1 MLGRIERMLAALV
14 TRRLSEFA
22 NDKRGVSAVE
32 FAMLLPLMLTLYL
45 GGVEVSQG
53 ISIDR
58 KVTLTA
64 RTVAD
69 LVAQVSSIDTAGIN
83 AALGAATAIMAPYP
97 DKDAKV
103 TVSVVDID
111 TNGNAKVKWS
121 STKNG
126 TARAVGSSV
135 TAPGR
140 AEYAVDVAG
149 LGRGVLQ
156 VSAVDRLCGDRHHE
170 PDRSDLHAA
179 AIVGDGDQDLRVWSA
194 AAP

>member
-1 MLGRIERMLAALV
+1 MLSRIENMLARLV
-14 TRRLSEFA
+14 SRRLSEFTK
-22 NDKRGVSAVE
+22 DKRGVSAVE

-45 GGVEVSQG
+45 GGVEISQS

-97 DKDAKV
+97 DSGAKI

-111 TNGNAKVKWS
+111 SNGNAKIKWS
-121 STKNG
+121 SSKNG

-135 TAPGR
+135 TLPAALNVPSSSLVWGEASYNYQPSIGYVVTGNMNLTDQIFMR
-140 AEYAVDVAG
+140 P
-149 LGRGVLQ
+149 
-156 VSAVDRLCGDRHHE
+156 RLSE
-170 PDRSDLHAA
+170 TVTK
-179 AIVGDGDQDLRVWSA
+179 I
-194 AAP
+194 

>member
-1 MLGRIERMLAALV
+1 MIRLFERALPRLPL
-14 TRRLSEFA
+14 RRLSDFA
-22 NDKRGVSAVE
+22 NDRRGVSAVE

-45 GGVEVSQG
+45 GGVELSQG

-69 LVAQVSSIDTAGIN
+69 LVSQVSSIDTAGVN

-97 DKDAKV
+97 DSSAKV

-111 TNGNAKVKWS
+111 ANGNAKIKWS
-121 STKNG
+121 NSKNG

-135 TAPGR
+135 SIPTALRTPSSSLVWGEASYNYKPSIGYVVTGNMNLADQIFMR
-140 AEYAVDVAG
+140 P
-149 LGRGVLQ
+149 
-156 VSAVDRLCGDRHHE
+156 RLSE
-170 PDRSDLHAA
+170 T
-179 AIVGDGDQDLRVWSA
+179 IQKI
-194 AAP
+194 

>member
-1 MLGRIERMLAALV
+1 MLGRIERMLARLV
-14 TRRLSEFA
+14 TPRLREFA
-22 NDKRGVSAVE
+22 QDKRGVSAVE

-83 AALGAATAIMAPYP
+83 AALGAASAVMAPYP
-97 DKDAKV
+97 DSNAKV

-111 TNGNAKVKWS
+111 ANGNAKIKWS
-121 STKNG
+121 SSKNG
-126 TARAVGSSV
+126 TPRAVGSSV
-135 TAPGR
+135 TIP
-140 AEYAVDVAG
+140 
-149 LGRGVLQ
+149 
-156 VSAVDRLCGDRHHE
+156 SALNTPSSSLVWGEASYTYQPSIGYVVTGNMTLTDQIFMRPRLSE
-170 PDRSDLHAA
+170 TVQK
-179 AIVGDGDQDLRVWSA
+179 I
-194 AAP
+194 

>member
-1 MLGRIERMLAALV
+1 MRRIMIRLIECMHPGYLA
-14 TRRLSEFA
+14 RRLSDFA
-22 NDKRGVSAVE
+22 KDKRGVSAVE

-69 LVAQVSSIDTAGIN
+69 LVAQVASIDSAGVN
-83 AALGAATAIMAPYP
+83 AALGAATAVMAPYP
-97 DKDAKV
+97 DSNAKV

-111 TNGNAKVKWS
+111 ANGNAKIKWS

-126 TARAVGSSV
+126 NARAVGSSV
-135 TAPGR
+135 TIP
-140 AEYAVDVAG
+140 
-149 LGRGVLQ
+149 
-156 VSAVDRLCGDRHHE
+156 SALNVPSTSLVWGEASYDYQPSIGYVVTGNMNLTDQIFMRPRLSE
-170 PDRSDLHAA
+170 T
-179 AIVGDGDQDLRVWSA
+179 IQKI
-194 AAP
+194 

>member
-1 MLGRIERMLAALV
+1 MLSRVENMFAKLV

-22 NDKRGVSAVE
+22 KDRRGVSAVE

-69 LVAQVSSIDTAGIN
+69 LVAQVATIDTAGVN
-83 AALGAATAIMAPYP
+83 SALGAATAIMAPYP
-97 DKDAKV
+97 DSKAKV

-111 TNGNAKVKWS
+111 SNGNAKIKWS
-121 STKNG
+121 NSKGG

-135 TAPGR
+135 SLPAALNVPSSSLVWGEASYDYQPSIGYVVTGSMNLTDQIFMRP
-140 AEYAVDVAG
+140 
-149 LGRGVLQ
+149 
-156 VSAVDRLCGDRHHE
+156 RLSE
-170 PDRSDLHAA
+170 TVQK
-179 AIVGDGDQDLRVWSA
+179 I
-194 AAP
+194 

>member
-1 MLGRIERMLAALV
+1 MIGRIERMLAGPV
-14 TRRLSEFA
+14 TRRLSDFA
-22 NDKRGVSAVE
+22 KDKRGVSAVE

-69 LVAQVSSIDTAGIN
+69 LVAQVSSIDTAGVN
-83 AALGAATAIMAPYP
+83 AALGAATAVMAPYP
-97 DKDAKV
+97 DSKAKV

-111 TNGNAKVKWS
+111 ANGNAKVKWS

-126 TARAVGSSV
+126 TARAIGSSV
-135 TAPGR
+135 TLPAALNVPSSSLVWGEASYDYQPSIGYVVTGSMNLTDQIFMR
-140 AEYAVDVAG
+140 P
-149 LGRGVLQ
+149 
-156 VSAVDRLCGDRHHE
+156 RLSE
-170 PDRSDLHAA
+170 T
-179 AIVGDGDQDLRVWSA
+179 IQKI
-194 AAP
+194 